1 MFNGKVDSIEFK
13 VSDLDISIMYGYDK
27 HYLTILRRDNDTTY
41 RTIIYFDKLLE
52 LIDSNPDY
60 CFLYDEDVKF

>member
-13 VSDLDISIMYGYDK
+13 INDLDISIMYGYDK
-27 HYLTILRRDNDTTY
+27 HYMTILRHDNDTTY

-52 LIDSNPDY
+52 LIDSNPEH
-60 CFLYDEDVKF
+60 CFLYDEDAKF